1 METLLEGR
9 LSALTTEINK
19 IKQEIKDK
27 TKFND
32 ESFQQA
38 WSDLDVAPLD
48 SLLALA
54 PPPGQYRPF
63 ESTAGSSIGSR
74 CRPNRENISDFYW
87 GHDGFTSRRSSK
99 DDEGPLDL
107 KQLKDTD
114 DYDGA
119 LEQVYGDDGNDDLDL
134 KELLECVQDAVSVT
148 TTPKDEATTTD
159 TDNLDDL
166 LNLVTR
172 AIEPASAVNSNLHL
186 SGKQGGSLH
195 FANKSQNHLHTNT
208 NYSKRWNNTSR
219 TTYNSYQ
226 VPRLQYNPIDEE
238 GDTLME
244 V

>member
-1 METLLEGR
+1 MDSLLEGR

-19 IKQEIKDK
+19 IKQEIKHK
-27 TKFND
+27 TKVNE

-38 WSDLDVAPLD
+38 WSDRDVAPLD
-48 SLLALA
+48 SLLA

-74 CRPNRENISDFYW
+74 GRPNRENGSPFYW

-107 KQLKDTD
+107 KQLKDTE

-119 LEQVYGDDGNDDLDL
+119 LEQVYGDDGNENDDLDL

-148 TTPKDEATTTD
+148 NAATTTD

-172 AIEPASAVNSNLHL
+172 AIEPDSAVNSNAYL
-186 SGKQGGSLH
+186 SGKQGESLH
-195 FANKSQNHLHTNT
+195 FANKSQNHLYTNT
-208 NYSKRWNNTSR
+208 NFNKRWSNTGR
-219 TTYNSYQ
+219 ATYNTYQ